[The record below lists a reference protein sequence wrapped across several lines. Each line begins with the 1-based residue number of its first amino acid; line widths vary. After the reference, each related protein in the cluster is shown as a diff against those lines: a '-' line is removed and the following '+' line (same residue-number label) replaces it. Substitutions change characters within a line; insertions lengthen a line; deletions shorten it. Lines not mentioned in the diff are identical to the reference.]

1 LCQEME
7 PLRIAVLIGIVTLFG
22 ACSKNVDEETLT
34 RIDEHLSAIENIDA
48 QISQSSRETE
58 AIEAELAELWQVI
71 ERVETEK
78 RKALLGIR
86 KELERVRAEVFRLGE
101 TQDAEQLLREVRE
114 VAEENIR
121 LRERIA
127 ELEGRD

>member
-1 LCQEME
+1 ME